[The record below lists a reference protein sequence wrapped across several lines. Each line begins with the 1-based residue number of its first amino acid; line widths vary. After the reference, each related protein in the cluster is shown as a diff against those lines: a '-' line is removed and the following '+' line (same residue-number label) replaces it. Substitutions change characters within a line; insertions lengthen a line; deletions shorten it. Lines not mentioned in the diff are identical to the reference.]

1 MRLIHKRPEG
11 EVAAA
16 GAPKGKSSGA
26 GAKPEQPVL
35 NKPSHSLLATSSL
48 LKLFSLF
55 VKHFH
60 VPGNC
65 GPRSS
70 LGGFRPPAP
79 ALGVA
84 AKRER
89 RSNWRA
95 PTGWGLGRIQP
106 VGGLSRRSSRA
117 KTDDPRR
124 TQTRC
129 ELSAASFPS
138 ITVPVA
144 RQRHYARM
152 HGLLLKPL
160 SRDKV
165 NGGFCLMKVL
175 KSFSFGKAIPT

>member
-1 MRLIHKRPEG
+1 MFINARRARLRQPEPRRG
-11 EVAAA
+11 T
-16 GAPKGKSSGA
+16 APALALSQSNRF
-26 GAKPEQPVL
+26 V

-95 PTGWGLGRIQP
+95 PTGWRLGRIQP
-106 VGGLSRRSSRA
+106 VGGLSRRSYRA
-117 KTDDPRR
+117 KTDDSRR

-144 RQRHYARM
+144 RQRHSARM
-152 HGLLLKPL
+152 HGLIL
-160 SRDKV
+160 SRVVRQDQ
-165 NGGFCLMKVL
+165 LRRI
-175 KSFSFGKAIPT
+175 FG